1 MYNVLVTGGAG
12 FIGHHLVKRLSAMGC
27 KITIIDNLSNANGIF
42 LHKIKSAIQAS
53 SVSTSP
59 FVVLNDNEINGVSF
73 YAEDIRNKDALID
86 IFKGEEID
94 TCVHLASKISVQE
107 SITNPGDTIDVNI
120 KGTFNVLE
128 ACSKTNV
135 KNLVFASSSAVYGES
150 KTSPIHEK
158 EQLDPLSPYGASKIA
173 GEALVSS
180 FKNTEKIQNAVSIRI
195 FNVFG
200 EGQSFGYAG
209 VITKFAERL
218 SAGLPPVIYGNGNQ
232 TRDFI
237 FVDDV
242 VNVIVLSAS
251 VAEKKQEEKP
261 SSQLPSSYSHVLNVG
276 AGRAVKIRDLA
287 QMMIKIFNLN
297 LEPVFAEP
305 RRGDIVNSL
314 ADISRLQ
321 TVLGFVPSSEIEPYL
336 KQMFIHS
343 K

>member
-12 FIGHHLVKRLSAMGC
+12 FIGHHLVKRLSAMGF

-42 LHKIKSAIQAS
+42 LQTIKRAIQAS

-59 FVVLNDNEINGVSF
+59 FVSLNDNEINDVSF
-73 YAEDIRNKDALID
+73 YAEDVRNKNALID

-128 ACSKTNV
+128 ACSKVNV
-135 KNLVFASSSAVYGES
+135 KNLVFASSSAVYGEP
-150 KTSPIHEK
+150 KTLPISEK

-180 FKNTEKIQNAVSIRI
+180 FRNTGKIQNADSIRI

-200 EGQSFGYAG
+200 EEQSFRHAG

-218 SAGLPPVIYGNGNQ
+218 SARLPPIIYGNGDQ

-242 VNVIVLSAS
+242 VSAIVLCAS
-251 VAEKKQEEKP
+251 VADKIQEETST
-261 SSQLPSSYSHVLNVG
+261 SSYPSSYSHILNVG
-276 AGRAVKIRDLA
+276 TGKALKIRDLA
-287 QMMIKIFNLN
+287 QMMIKIFDLD
-297 LEPVFAEP
+297 LEPVFTES
-305 RRGDIVNSL
+305 RTGDIVNSL
-314 ADISRLQ
+314 ADISRLKI
-321 TVLGFVPSSEIEPYL
+321 VLDFGPSSEIEPCL
-336 KQMFIHS
+336 KQMFKH
-343 K
+343 

>member
-27 KITIIDNLSNANGIF
+27 NITIIDNLSNANGIF

-53 SVSTSP
+53 RVSTSR
-59 FVVLNDNEINGVSF
+59 FVSLNDNETNDVSF
-73 YAEDIRNKDALID
+73 YAEDIRNKEALIE

-94 TCVHLASKISVQE
+94 TCIHLASKISVPE
-107 SITNPGDTIDVNI
+107 SITNPEDTIDVNI

-128 ACSKTNV
+128 ACSKANV
-135 KNLVFASSSAVYGES
+135 KNLVFASSSAVYGEP
-150 KTSPIHEK
+150 KTLPISEK

-180 FKNTEKIQNAVSIRI
+180 FRNTGKIQNAVSIRI

-200 EGQSFGYAG
+200 EGQSLGYAG
-209 VITKFAERL
+209 VITKFVERL
-218 SAGLPPVIYGNGNQ
+218 SASLPPVIYGNGDQ

-242 VNVIVLSAS
+242 VSAIVLLAG
-251 VAEKKQEEKP
+251 VADKIQEEK
-261 SSQLPSSYSHVLNVG
+261 SSSSYPSSYAHILNVG
-276 AGRAVKIRDLA
+276 TGKGLKIKDLA
-287 QMMIKIFNLN
+287 QMMIKIFDLD

-314 ADISRLQ
+314 ADISRLE
-321 TVLGFVPSSEIEPYL
+321 TILGFGPSSEIEPSL
-336 KQMFIHS
+336 KQMFKQS
-343 K
+343 Y

>member
-27 KITIIDNLSNANGIF
+27 NISIIDNLSNANGIF

-53 SVSTSP
+53 HVSTSR
-59 FVVLNDNEINGVSF
+59 FVSLNDKETNDVSF
-73 YAEDIRNKDALID
+73 YAEDIRNKEDLVE
-86 IFKGEEID
+86 IFKDEEID
-94 TCVHLASKISVQE
+94 TCVHLASKISVPE

-128 ACSKTNV
+128 ACSKANV
-135 KNLVFASSSAVYGES
+135 KNLVFASSSAVYGEP
-150 KTSPIHEK
+150 KTLPISEK

-180 FKNTEKIQNAVSIRI
+180 FRNTGKIQNAVSIRI

-200 EGQSFGYAG
+200 EGQSSGYAG
-209 VITKFAERL
+209 VITKFGERL
-218 SAGLPPVIYGNGNQ
+218 SASLPPVIYGNGDQ

-242 VNVIVLSAS
+242 VSAIVLLAG
-251 VAEKKQEEKP
+251 VADKTPEEK
-261 SSQLPSSYSHVLNVG
+261 SSPYPSSYTHILNVG
-276 AGRAVKIRDLA
+276 TGRAVKIRDLA
-287 QMMIKIFNLN
+287 QMMIKLFDLY

-305 RRGDIVNSL
+305 RRGDILNSL
-314 ADISRLQ
+314 ADISRLKI
-321 TVLGFVPSSEIEPYL
+321 VLGFVSSHEIEPCL
-336 KQMFIHS
+336 KQMFKQS
-343 K
+343 Y

>member
-1 MYNVLVTGGAG
+1 MYSVLVTGGAG
-12 FIGHHLVKRLSAMGC
+12 FIGHHLVKRLSAMDC

-53 SVSTSP
+53 RVSTSR
-59 FVVLNDNEINGVSF
+59 FVSLNDNEINDVSF
-73 YAEDIRNKDALID
+73 YAEDIRNKEDLIC

-94 TCVHLASKISVQE
+94 TCIHLASKISVPE

-120 KGTFNVLE
+120 KGTFNFLE
-128 ACSKTNV
+128 ACSKANV
-135 KNLVFASSSAVYGES
+135 KNLVFASSSAVYGEP
-150 KTSPIHEK
+150 KTLPISEK

-180 FKNTEKIQNAVSIRI
+180 FRNTGKIQNAVSIRI

-200 EGQSFGYAG
+200 EEQSFRYAG

-218 SAGLPPVIYGNGNQ
+218 SASLPPIIYGDGDQ

-242 VNVIVLSAS
+242 VSAIVLSAG
-251 VAEKKQEEKP
+251 VADKKQEEK
-261 SSQLPSSYSHVLNVG
+261 SSSYPASYAHILNVG
-276 AGRAVKIRDLA
+276 TGKALKIRDLA
-287 QMMIKIFNLN
+287 QIMIKIFNLD
-297 LEPVFAEP
+297 LQPVFTEP

-314 ADISRLQ
+314 ADISRLKI
-321 TVLGFVPSSEIEPYL
+321 VLGFGPSSEIEPCL
-336 KQMFIHS
+336 KQMFKQS
-343 K
+343 D

>member
-42 LHKIKSAIQAS
+42 LQKIKSAIQAS
-53 SVSTSP
+53 SVSTSR
-59 FVVLNDNEINGVSF
+59 FVSLNDNEVNNVSF
-73 YAEDIRNKDALID
+73 YAEDVRNKDALID
-86 IFKGEEID
+86 IFKSEEID
-94 TCVHLASKISVQE
+94 TCVHLAAKISVPE

-128 ACSKTNV
+128 ACSKVGVT
-135 KNLVFASSSAVYGES
+135 NLVFASSSAVYGEP
-150 KTSPIHEK
+150 KTLPISEK

-180 FKNTEKIQNAVSIRI
+180 FRNTGKIQNAVSIRI

-209 VITKFAERL
+209 VITKFGERL
-218 SAGLPPVIYGNGNQ
+218 SAGLPPVIYGNGDQ

-237 FVDDV
+237 FVDDAV
-242 VNVIVLSAS
+242 SAIMLSSRIAD
-251 VAEKKQEEKP
+251 KKLEEK
-261 SSQLPSSYSHVLNVG
+261 LPSHLPLSCGHILNVRT
-276 AGRAVKIRDLA
+276 GRALKIRDLA
-287 QMMIKIFNLN
+287 QILIKIFNLD
-297 LEPVFAEP
+297 LEPVFGDP

-314 ADISRLQ
+314 ADISRLE

-336 KQMFIHS
+336 KQMFIRS

>member
-12 FIGHHLVKRLSAMGC
+12 FIGHHLVKRLSAMDC
-27 KITIIDNLSNANGIF
+27 KITIIDNLSNANHNF
-42 LHKIKSAIQAS
+42 LYTIKSAIQAS
-53 SVSTSP
+53 TVSTSR
-59 FVVLNDNEINGVSF
+59 FVSLNDNGINDVSF
-73 YAEDIRNKDALID
+73 YAEDLRNKDALID
-86 IFKGEEID
+86 IFKSQEIN
-94 TCVHLASKISVQE
+94 TCVHLASKISVPE

-128 ACSKTNV
+128 ACSKADV
-135 KNLVFASSSAVYGES
+135 KKLVFASSSAVYGDP
-150 KTSPIHEK
+150 KILPISEK

-180 FKNTEKIQNAVSIRI
+180 FRNTGKIQNAVSIRI

-209 VITKFAERL
+209 VITKFGERL
-218 SAGLPPVIYGNGNQ
+218 SASLPPVIYGNGDQ
-232 TRDFI
+232 TRDFV

-242 VNVIVLSAS
+242 VSAIVLSAR
-251 VAEKKQEEKP
+251 VTDNKQKAKSASHIPP
-261 SSQLPSSYSHVLNVG
+261 SDAHVLNVG
-276 AGRAVKIRDLA
+276 TGRALKIRDLA
-287 QMMIKIFNLN
+287 QMMIKIFDLD
-297 LEPVFAEP
+297 LEPVFAES

-314 ADISRLQ
+314 ADISRLK
-321 TVLGFVPSSEIEPYL
+321 TILGFGPSSEIEPSL

>member
-27 KITIIDNLSNANGIF
+27 NISIIDNLSNANGIF
-42 LHKIKSAIQAS
+42 LQKIKRAIQAS

-59 FVVLNDNEINGVSF
+59 FVSLNDIEINDVSF
-73 YAEDIRNKDALID
+73 YAEDVRNKDALID
-86 IFKGEEID
+86 IFKSEEID
-94 TCVHLASKISVQE
+94 TCVHLAAKISVPE

-128 ACSKTNV
+128 ACSKVNV
-135 KNLVFASSSAVYGES
+135 KNLVFASSSAVYGEP
-150 KTSPIHEK
+150 KTLPISEK

-180 FKNTEKIQNAVSIRI
+180 FRNTGKIQNAVSIRI

-200 EGQSFGYAG
+200 EEQSFRHAG

-218 SAGLPPVIYGNGNQ
+218 SASLPPIIYGNGDQ

-242 VNVIVLSAS
+242 VSAIVLLAV
-251 VAEKKQEEKP
+251 VADKIQEEK
-261 SSQLPSSYSHVLNVG
+261 SSSYPSSYAHILKVG
-276 AGRAVKIRDLA
+276 TGGKALKIRDLA
-287 QMMIKIFNLN
+287 QMMIKIFDLD
-297 LEPVFAEP
+297 LEPVFTES

-314 ADISRLQ
+314 ADISRLKI
-321 TVLGFVPSSEIEPYL
+321 VLGFGPSSKIEPCL
-336 KQMFIHS
+336 KQMFKHS
-343 K
+343 G

>member
-27 KITIIDNLSNANGIF
+27 NITIIDNLSNANGIF

-53 SVSTSP
+53 RVSTSR
-59 FVVLNDNEINGVSF
+59 FVSLNDNETNDVSF
-73 YAEDIRNKDALID
+73 YAEDIRNKEDLIE

-94 TCVHLASKISVQE
+94 TCVHLASKISVPE

-135 KNLVFASSSAVYGES
+135 KNLVFSSSSAVYGEP
-150 KTSPIHEK
+150 KTLPISER

-173 GEALVSS
+173 GEALVAS
-180 FKNTEKIQNAVSIRI
+180 FRNTAKIQNAVSIRI

-200 EGQSFGYAG
+200 EEQSFRYAG

-218 SAGLPPVIYGNGNQ
+218 SASLPPIIYGDGDQ

-242 VNVIVLSAS
+242 VSAIVLLAG
-251 VAEKKQEEKP
+251 VADKIQEEK
-261 SSQLPSSYSHVLNVG
+261 SSSYPSSYAHILNVG
-276 AGRAVKIRDLA
+276 TGKALKIRDLA
-287 QMMIKIFNLN
+287 QMMIKIFELD
-297 LEPVFAEP
+297 LEPVFTEP

-314 ADISRLQ
+314 ADISRLKI
-321 TVLGFVPSSEIEPYL
+321 VLGFGPSSEIEPCL
-336 KQMFIHS
+336 KQMFKQS
-343 K
+343 D

>member
-1 MYNVLVTGGAG
+1 MYSVLVTGGAG

-42 LHKIKSAIQAS
+42 LQKIKSAIQGS

-94 TCVHLASKISVQE
+94 TCVHLASKISVPE
-107 SITNPGDTIDVNI
+107 SITNPGGTIDVNI

-150 KTSPIHEK
+150 KTLPISEK

-173 GEALVSS
+173 GEALVAS
-180 FKNTEKIQNAVSIRI
+180 FRNTGKIQNSVSIRI

-200 EGQSFGYAG
+200 EGQSSGYAG

-218 SAGLPPVIYGNGNQ
+218 SAGLPPVIYGDGNQ
-232 TRDFI
+232 TRDFV

-242 VNVIVLSAS
+242 VSAIILSAG
-251 VAEKKQEEKP
+251 AADKIQEER
-261 SSQLPSSYSHVLNVG
+261 SSSYPSSYAHILNVG
-276 AGRAVKIRDLA
+276 TGRALKIRDLA
-287 QMMIKIFNLN
+287 QMMIKIFDLD
-297 LEPVFAEP
+297 LQPVLAES

-314 ADISRLQ
+314 ADISRLK
-321 TVLGFVPSSEIEPYL
+321 TTLGFGPSSEIEPSL